1 MTVGM
6 YSFKPSSLCQ
16 CIFLEISELDSGFLF
31 CPRSRVSKSPA
42 VLDLAS
48 KTFKRDVSLGGCS
61 LNKPPFLMLLRGST
75 RLNKSHTFNIN
86 QVSIPYTGFC
96 FSPGDS
102 ETRIL
107 PRLRCWVRGGSRSV
121 DCLIPWWSV
130 PLGCGI
136 DGSATV
142 GLYQNVNKV
151 SPLAFLLYL
160 GENLAIFTDGTN

>member
-1 MTVGM
+1 MHGG
-6 YSFKPSSLCQ
+6 
-16 CIFLEISELDSGFLF
+16 SELGHKGQ
-31 CPRSRVSKSPA
+31 R
-42 VLDLAS
+42 
-48 KTFKRDVSLGGCS
+48 GGG
-61 LNKPPFLMLLRGST
+61 LEEGLPPGLSSVTARGGGYAH
-75 RLNKSHTFNIN
+75 HTFNIN